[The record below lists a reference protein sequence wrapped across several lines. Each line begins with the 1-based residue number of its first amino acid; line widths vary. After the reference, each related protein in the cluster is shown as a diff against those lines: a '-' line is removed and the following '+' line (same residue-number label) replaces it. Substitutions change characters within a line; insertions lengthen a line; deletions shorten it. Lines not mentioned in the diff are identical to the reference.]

1 MRFALLRAPLMAIDG
16 AMLNTATFPEYL
28 RSLHLTGPVTTHAGV
43 MVAGPPPRVAE
54 LGLRLGLGPAFLN
67 TPQTR
72 SILANLDLDPALM
85 GVVAPRLR
93 SLALWRTVWEDAA
106 APYLKAADKTQA
118 EGDSAGAA
126 RAIRTALTLLN
137 LAYGGDG
144 HYFHT
149 PMVERRRI
157 LPVQQRLHARLRAVT
172 GDRVERLVVP
182 HARGVTHG
190 LLHLPSGAAGRVPAV
205 LGIHQLSGN
214 KDDFDVTLAPF
225 RAAGL
230 ATFCVDLPAHGENF
244 EGPRLQPDDEQA
256 AWAALQVLA
265 GRPEVDPERLAV
277 LGGSLGAFLALRTA
291 ARAGGAD
298 GGAVRLRACVAY
310 ASPFDIGYG
319 IRFAVRGIRE
329 NFAWMVGARTPR
341 ELLERAEPFHLR
353 QGLDQITCPVLVV
366 HGTQD
371 HICDFTASYE
381 VARRVRA
388 PLAVHPLVGADHE
401 VAMPY
406 APHLAAPGI
415 AWLQQH
421 LAAAPPA

>member
-1 MRFALLRAPLMAIDG
+1 
-16 AMLNTATFPEYL
+16 MLNTATFPEYL
-28 RSLHLTGPVTTHAGV
+28 RSLGLTGPVTTQAGV
-43 MVAGPPPRVAE
+43 MVAGPPPGLAE
-54 LGLRLGLGPAFLN
+54 FGLRLGLGPAFLN

-85 GVVAPRLR
+85 GVVARRLR
-93 SLALWRTVWEDAA
+93 SLSRWRTVWEDAA
-106 APYLKAADKTQA
+106 APYLKAVEQALAD
-118 EGDSAGAA
+118 GDPAGAG

-149 PMVERRRI
+149 PLSERRRI
-157 LPVQQRLHARLRAVT
+157 LPVQQRLHARLRAIT
-172 GDRVERLVVP
+172 GDRIERLAVT
-182 HARGVTHG
+182 HARGVTPG
-190 LLHLPSGAAGRVPAV
+190 LLHLPPHARGRVPAV

-225 RAAGL
+225 RAAGF

-244 EGPRLQPDDEQA
+244 EGPRLQADDEQV

-265 GRPEVDPERLAV
+265 GRPEVDPERLGV

-291 ARAGGAD
+291 ALAGRSN
-298 GGAVRLRACVAY
+298 GGGLSLRACVAY

-329 NFAWMVGARTPR
+329 NFAWVVGARTPR
-341 ELLERAEPFHLR
+341 ELLGRTEPFHLR
-353 QGLDQITCPVLVV
+353 HGLEQIACPVLVV

-381 VARRVRA
+381 IARRVRA

-406 APHLAAPGI
+406 AAHLAAPGI

-421 LAAAPPA
+421 LAARPPASGG